1 MRGRQTAGASA
12 LVFVALMLAG
22 CDGANDAQL
31 EPTGE
36 VTQADAPEND
46 VAQDAAA
53 CAAVS
58 DVMTIVENAGIA
70 LREGRMAP
78 QEQQGW
84 YAVATRAL
92 DRIPSSGDGAVSQ
105 GIADL
110 KEAAPAVGAGTAAE
124 PVGIRSDAWND
135 ALSTLSEPCLAVDA
149 ELAISM
155 FTGG

>member
-1 MRGRQTAGASA
+1 MRGQQTAGASV
-12 LVFVALMLAG
+12 LVLVALTVAG
-22 CDGANDAQL
+22 CGGASTAPP

-36 VTQADAPEND
+36 VAQVDASGD
-46 VAQDAAA
+46 AGAQDVAA

-58 DVMTIVENAGIA
+58 DVMTIVENADIA
-70 LREGRMAP
+70 RTEGRMAA

-92 DRIPSSGDGAVSQ
+92 DRIPSNGDGAVDQ
-105 GIADL
+105 GVADL
-110 KEAAPAVGAGTAAE
+110 KHAAPAVAAGTAAE
-124 PVGIRSDAWND
+124 PAGIRSDAWND
-135 ALSTLSEPCLAVDA
+135 ALATLDEPCRAAGA